1 MYRRQLSLAWAQV
14 VWPRRVAQ
22 VNIFAQAFLQ
32 LVACALPGSGKS
44 RAVHQLPSP
53 RQPCGVALA
62 PGGSQQFSAAGWV
75 PARFGSTQ
83 VAA

>member
-1 MYRRQLSLAWAQV
+1 MYSRQLSIAWLKLFV
-14 VWPRRVAQ
+14 LLKH
-22 VNIFAQAFLQ
+22 LQ

-53 RQPCGVALA
+53 RQLCGVALA
-62 PGGSQQFSAAGWV
+62 PGGSRIFSAAGWV
-75 PARFGSTQ
+75 PARFGTTQ